1 MLSIQ
6 ALWEKLWNN
15 RGPRSWRWAKF
26 LPFAIFRAYMKEN
39 IAKDAQSL
47 VYVTLLT
54 LVPLLAVAFA
64 LLQGFGLRG
73 VIEPWLEDLFAPMG
87 AAGAEVVSYL
97 MEFVSNTSAGNL
109 GIIGVIFLFFSV
121 LNISQS
127 IEQALH
133 DIWRVE
139 NARSLRARLMGYF
152 TTLLLAPLL
161 ISAIMTM
168 MLGMKDA
175 SWLQPFLHIPGM
187 SGLFKLLT
195 GFLPITM
202 VFVLIAG
209 VYSWI
214 PNCKVSWK
222 AAFTGSA
229 FFLLLWY
236 PVSKIFS
243 IFIAGST
250 NYSVIYSSFASVI
263 ILLFWLQFLWLIFLM
278 GAKVASLVQIPS
290 LLSPYNEN
298 QWYAD
303 EQMKL
308 GLMLYAITQNRY
320 KHNQSAP
327 DMAFFNRCTGS
338 TPYKIRL
345 ILDRL
350 IQAKLISE
358 VSGEPPR
365 YMPSKPAEQYR
376 LSELYHALAAPKGT
390 FPEFSGAYQQLE
402 QDFLSRLEQSM
413 PNDDDENPIKRDE
426 AEEYRSRRQAREAAR
441 AQKAAER
448 EAYFAAKRAA
458 KAEKKV
464 QGKKPWWRWEK

>member
-1 MLSIQ
+1 MIHS
-6 ALWEKLWNN
+6 LWERLWAE
-15 RGPRSWRWAKF
+15 RGLRSWRWAKF
-26 LPFAIFRAYMKEN
+26 LPFALLRAYLKEN
-39 IAKDAQSL
+39 IAKNAQSL

-87 AAGAEVVSYL
+87 SAGEEVVGYL
-97 MEFVSNTSAGNL
+97 MTFVSNTNAGNL
-109 GIIGVIFLFFSV
+109 GIISVIFLLFSV
-121 LNISQS
+121 MNIAQS

-139 NARSLRARLMGYF
+139 NERSFKARLMGYF
-152 TTLLLAPLL
+152 TTVLLAPLL
-161 ISAIMTM
+161 ISAIMST

-175 SWLQPFLHIPGM
+175 AWLQPFMHIPLIPQ
-187 SGLFKLLT
+187 LFKLLT
-195 GFLPITM
+195 SFLPISM
-202 VFVLIAG
+202 VFVLIAC
-209 VYSWI
+209 VYAWI

-236 PVSKIFS
+236 PVSKMFS
-243 IFIAGST
+243 LFIAGSA

-278 GAKVASLVQIPS
+278 GAKVASLVQFPA

-298 QWYAD
+298 TWYAD

-320 KHNQSAP
+320 DQAQTAP
-327 DMAFFNRCTGS
+327 DMAFFNRVTGS
-338 TPYKIRL
+338 TPYKIRT

-350 IQAKLISE
+350 IHANLISITQD
-358 VSGEPPR
+358 EPPR
-365 YMPSKPAEQYR
+365 YLPSKAAAHYQLRQIYD
-376 LSELYHALAAPKGT
+376 ALAAPKGT
-390 FPEFSGAYQQLE
+390 FPEFSGAYQLMEQRFLQELE
-402 QDFLSRLEQSM
+402 QAM
-413 PNDDDENPIKRDE
+413 PSNDGSPVKRNE
-426 AEEYRSRRQAREAAR
+426 AEEYRARQAAKAAQR
-441 AQKAAER
+441 AQKRAER

-458 KAEKKV
+458 KAEKAASG
-464 QGKKPWWRWEK
+464 GKKSWWKWAK